1 MAGNDGAASLHCVA
15 MRVSQLDGTGKP
27 ASGLQQYVSNSLVR
41 IDFNPDIEAGP
52 EISDRNAGGAL
63 AVTWRI
69 MDVIKRLTMTV
80 ELITPDPEL
89 EVILTGGST
98 FVSGGGTAVEGMQ
111 YPPIM
116 VESNPNGVGIE
127 AWTRAVV
134 NGAQPVD
141 FPWMRWVFPLVK
153 LRKSNRTLDINRLAS
168 PFEGFGF
175 ENAQFGT
182 GPAKDCT
189 FATNRVAQWF
199 RDPTFPTPVLGA
211 TKIT

>member
-1 MAGNDGAASLHCVA
+1 

-27 ASGLQQYVSNSLVR
+27 LAGLQQYVSNALVR
-41 IDFNPDIEAGP
+41 IDFNPDVEAGP
-52 EISDRNAGGAL
+52 EVSDRNASGAL

-89 EVILTGGST
+89 EVILTGGT
-98 FVSGGGTAVEGMQ
+98 TYVSATNNVEGAQ

-116 VESNPNGVGIE
+116 VESVPNGVGIE

-134 NGAQPVD
+134 NGAQPTD
-141 FPWMRWVFPLVK
+141 YPWMRWVFPKVK
-153 LRKSNRTLDINRLAS
+153 LRKGNRTLDINRLAS

-182 GPAKDCT
+182 GPGKDIPYD
-189 FATNRVAQWF
+189 ASRVAQWF
-199 RDPTFPTPVLGA
+199 RDTTYPTPALGA